1 MVESLPF
8 KIPVPAW
15 AWTSRFTAGFI
26 HRFPLTN
33 RAQFKLMIKFGTSG
47 WRAIIADEFTFDAV
61 RRVTQAIAN
70 WITHRAPGSQVIVGY
85 DTRFMAETF
94 AEESARLISANG
106 LRPLLTD
113 RATPTPAIAFGIR
126 ARTAS
131 GGINFTASHN
141 PPTYCGMKFSASDGA
156 PALPE
161 VTVELEREIAKLE
174 GQTIPAPAK
183 NQNVESLA
191 LVGDYLNDLAKKIDL
206 NAIAKAGLRVA
217 YDPLWGT
224 GRGYLD
230 KALAD
235 AGCDVRVIH
244 DYRDVYFGGHSPT
257 PEADYLHELRD
268 TVLRDGCHLGL
279 STDGDADRFGIIDRD
294 GSFVA
299 PNQIIALLV
308 DYLAES
314 RGWTDAV
321 ARSVA
326 TTHLVDRV
334 AERRGIKVIETPVGF
349 KYIGKLIDEDAISI
363 GGEESAGLSIRGH
376 LPEKD
381 GILACLLVAEMVAKR
396 GASLSDMLAQTYSE
410 VGKLVNGRIG
420 VELTPELQTG
430 LAKKLSTG
438 ASEFA
443 GHRVTSVNRIDG
455 AKFILEDGSW
465 ILMRPS
471 GTEPLVRVYA
481 EASNEQELEV
491 LLESGRK
498 YILG

>member
-1 MVESLPF
+1 
-8 KIPVPAW
+8 
-15 AWTSRFTAGFI
+15 
-26 HRFPLTN
+26 
-33 RAQFKLMIKFGTSG
+33 MIKFGTSG

-61 RRVTQAIAN
+61 RQVTQAIAN
-70 WITHRAPGSQVIVGY
+70 WITQHAPGSQVIVGY

-94 AEESARLISANG
+94 AEQAARLISASG
-106 LRPLLTD
+106 LNPMLTD
-113 RATPTPAIAFGIR
+113 RATPTPAIAFAIR
-126 ARTAS
+126 SNAAS

-141 PPTYCGMKFSASDGA
+141 PAVYCGMKFSASDGA

-161 VTVELEREIAKLE
+161 VTEEIEREIAKLE
-174 GQTIPAPAK
+174 GKKIPIPAKDQP
-183 NQNVESLA
+183 VESLA
-191 LVGDYLNDLAKKIDL
+191 LVDDYLNDLAKKIDL
-206 NAIAKAGLRVA
+206 SAIAKAGLRLA

-224 GRGYLD
+224 GRGYVD

-235 AGCDVRVIH
+235 AGCDVRMIH

-257 PEADYLHELRD
+257 PEAEYLHELRD

-294 GSFVA
+294 GTFVE

-334 AERRGIKVIETPVGF
+334 ASRRGIKVIETPVGF
-349 KYIGKLIDEDAISI
+349 KYIGKLIDDDAISI

-376 LPEKD
+376 WPEKD

-396 GASLSDMLAQTYSE
+396 GASLSEMLARTYSQ
-410 VGKLVNGRIG
+410 VGKVVNGRIG
-420 VELTPELQTG
+420 VELTPELKTG
-430 LAKKLSTG
+430 LSSKLSAG
-438 ASEFA
+438 ATEFA
-443 GHRVTSVNRIDG
+443 GHRVGSVNRIDG
-455 AKFILEDGSW
+455 AKFILDDGSW

-481 EASNEQELEV
+481 EASNERELEV

>member
-1 MVESLPF
+1 
-8 KIPVPAW
+8 VPQVHG
-15 AWTSRFTAGFI
+15 SRPHLGLDVQIHCRVF
-26 HRFPLTN
+26 HRFSS
-33 RAQFKLMIKFGTSG
+33 RAVRNFKLMIKFGTSG

-61 RRVTQAIAN
+61 RQVTQAIAN
-70 WITHRAPGSQVIVGY
+70 WITLRAPGSQVIVGY

-94 AEESARLISANG
+94 AAESARLISASG

-113 RATPTPAIAFGIR
+113 RATPTPAIAFAIR

-141 PPTYCGMKFSASDGA
+141 PPTYCGMKFSSSDGA
-156 PALPE
+156 PALPD
-161 VTVELEREIAKLE
+161 VTREIEDEIAKLE
-174 GQTIPAPAK
+174 GKKIPVPAK
-183 NQNVESLA
+183 DQAVESLA

-230 KALAD
+230 KALTDAD
-235 AGCDVRVIH
+235 CDVRMIH
-244 DYRDVYFGGHSPT
+244 DYRDVYFGGHSPS
-257 PEADYLHELRD
+257 PEAEYLHELRD
-268 TVLRDGCHLGL
+268 IVVRDGCQLGL
-279 STDGDADRFGIIDRD
+279 STDGDSDRFGIIDRD
-294 GSFVA
+294 GTFIE
-299 PNQIIALLV
+299 PNQVIALLV

-334 AERRGIKVIETPVGF
+334 AARRGIKVIETPVGF
-349 KYIGKLIDEDAISI
+349 KYIGKLIDDDAISI

-376 LPEKD
+376 FPEKD

-396 GASLSDMLAQTYSE
+396 GASLREMLAQTYAQ
-410 VGKLVNGRIG
+410 VGKLVSGRIG
-420 VELTPELQTG
+420 VELTPEMKQGLTG
-430 LAKKLSTG
+430 KLSED

-443 GHRVTSVNRIDG
+443 GRRVTSVNRIDG
-455 AKFILEDGSW
+455 AKFILEDASW